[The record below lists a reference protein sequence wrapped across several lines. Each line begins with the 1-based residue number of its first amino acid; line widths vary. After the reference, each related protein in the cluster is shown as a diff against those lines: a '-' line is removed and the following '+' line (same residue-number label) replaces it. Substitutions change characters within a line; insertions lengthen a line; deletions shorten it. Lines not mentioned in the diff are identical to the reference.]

1 MKKLTMF
8 AGASLLVIA
17 GSVFAAE
24 PLNEAQM
31 DGVSA
36 GAVVATGIGEAYGQF
51 VGDFLSAT
59 VSKTTAYASPT
70 GGLFNAGLA
79 TGYGTNN
86 TIATSLLGVAAA
98 VSTSSAAATIQ

>member
-1 MKKLTMF
+1 MKKLTML

-36 GAVVATGIGEAYGQF
+36 GAVATGVGEAYGLF
-51 VGDFLSAT
+51 IGDYFSGT
-59 VSKTTAYASPT
+59 VSTTKAFANPND
-70 GGLFNAGLA
+70 GIFHVGLA
-79 TGYGTNN
+79 TGYADNH

-98 VSTSSAAATIQ
+98 SSTSSAAASIQ